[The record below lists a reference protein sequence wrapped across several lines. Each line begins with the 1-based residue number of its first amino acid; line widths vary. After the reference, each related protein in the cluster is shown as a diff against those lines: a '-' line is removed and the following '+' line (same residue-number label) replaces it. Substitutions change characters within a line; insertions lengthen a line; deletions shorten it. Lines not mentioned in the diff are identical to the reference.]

1 MRDAAPQGT
10 YKVQAL
16 DRAFA
21 VLDLLGESDTPL
33 GLAQVAASLQLHKST
48 AHRFLMVLERHRMVE
63 RTASGKFRLGLRLF
77 DLGNRA
83 IEQYDLRDRA
93 QPHLRRLVA
102 ETEETAHLCILEGAH
117 VIYIDKIEPA
127 RSVRMITRIGASNPV
142 HCTSVGKAMLAFLPE
157 ERFADVLRRIRFER
171 FTHRTISTAEAL
183 RAEIEKTRRR
193 GYAVDDEELEE
204 GLRCIAVPVLD
215 AQRLPVA
222 AVSVSGPSF
231 RVTAQKLPS
240 IANHLLQVRAGNLGG
255 YGLRFQRPRQ
265 SRPLVGL
272 GSRRSGRRWRRRP
285 LDLVLFHRVRV
296 RFFLRPR
303 SSARVAMNL
312 YTQDDRDE
320 KQAAQGAFLSAVGL
334 VSRLVQ

>member
-1 MRDAAPQGT
+1 MRDGAPQGT

-48 AHRFLMVLERHRMVE
+48 AHRFLMVLERHHMVE
-63 RTASGKFRLGLRLF
+63 RTTNGKFRLGLRLF
-77 DLGNRA
+77 DFGNRA

-102 ETEETAHLCILEGAH
+102 ETEETAHLCILEQAR

-142 HCTSVGKAMLAFLPE
+142 HCTAVGKAILAFLPD
-157 ERFADVLRRIRFER
+157 ERVSDIIRRTRFER
-171 FTHRTISTAEAL
+171 FTHRTIASADAL
-183 RAEIEKTRRR
+183 RAEVEKTHRR

-204 GLRCIAVPVLD
+204 GLRCIAVPILD
-215 AQRLPVA
+215 AQRQPVA
-222 AVSVSGPSF
+222 AVSISGPSF

-240 IANHLLQVRAGNLGG
+240 IANHLLHCVRGISADMGFTTGT
-255 YGLRFQRPRQ
+255 RSPRT
-265 SRPLVGL
+265 
-272 GSRRSGRRWRRRP
+272 
-285 LDLVLFHRVRV
+285 
-296 RFFLRPR
+296 
-303 SSARVAMNL
+303 A
-312 YTQDDRDE
+312 
-320 KQAAQGAFLSAVGL
+320 LSA
-334 VSRLVQ
+334 

>member
-1 MRDAAPQGT
+1 MRDGAPQGT

-21 VLDLLGESDTPL
+21 VLELLGESETAL
-33 GLAQVAASLQLHKST
+33 GLAQVASSLQLHKST
-48 AHRFLMVLERHRMVE
+48 AHRFLMVLERHHVVE
-63 RTASGKFRLGLRLF
+63 RTSNGKFRLGLRLF

-102 ETEETAHLCILEGAH
+102 ETEETAHLCILEQSR
-117 VIYIDKIEPA
+117 VIYIDKIEPT
-127 RSVRMITRIGASNPV
+127 RSVRMITRIGSSNPV
-142 HCTSVGKAMLAFLPE
+142 HCTSVGKAILAFLPE
-157 ERFADVLRRIRFER
+157 ERITEIIRKTRFER
-171 FTHRTISTAEAL
+171 FTQRTIASADAL

-204 GLRCIAVPVLD
+204 GLRCIAVPLLD

-240 IANHLLQVRAGNLGG
+240 IANHLVHCVRGIAQDMGFVPAG
-255 YGLRFQRPRQ
+255 RA
-265 SRPLVGL
+265 SRA
-272 GSRRSGRRWRRRP
+272 WT
-285 LDLVLFHRVRV
+285 
-296 RFFLRPR
+296 
-303 SSARVAMNL
+303 A
-312 YTQDDRDE
+312 
-320 KQAAQGAFLSAVGL
+320 
-334 VSRLVQ
+334 

>member
-1 MRDAAPQGT
+1 MRDVAPLGT

-21 VLDLLGESDTPL
+21 VLDLLSESDTAL
-33 GLAQVAASLQLHKST
+33 GLAQVASSLQLHKST

-63 RTASGKFRLGLRLF
+63 RTSAGKFRLGLRLF

-93 QPHLRRLVA
+93 QPHLRRLVN
-102 ETEETAHLCILEGAH
+102 ETEETAHLCILEAAR

-142 HCTSVGKAMLAFLPE
+142 HCTSVGKAILAFLPE
-157 ERFADVLRRIRFER
+157 ERVADVIKRTRFER
-171 FTHRTISTAEAL
+171 FTHRTIATPEAF

-204 GLRCIAVPVLD
+204 GLRCIAVPLLD
-215 AQRLPVA
+215 AQRQPVA

-231 RVTAQKLPS
+231 RVTAQKLPA
-240 IANHLLQVRAGNLGG
+240 IANQLLQCVRGISVDMG
-255 YGLRFQRPRQ
+255 YIPTG
-265 SRPLVGL
+265 
-272 GSRRSGRRWRRRP
+272 RSN
-285 LDLVLFHRVRV
+285 
-296 RFFLRPR
+296 
-303 SSARVAMNL
+303 RVAW
-312 YTQDDRDE
+312 
-320 KQAAQGAFLSAVGL
+320 SA
-334 VSRLVQ
+334 

>member
-1 MRDAAPQGT
+1 MRDASPHGT

-21 VLDLLGESDTPL
+21 VLDLLGESETPL
-33 GLAQVAASLQLHKST
+33 GLAQVASSLQLHKST
-48 AHRFLMVLERHRMVE
+48 AHRFLMVLERHHMVE
-63 RTASGKFRLGLRLF
+63 RTTNGKFRLGLRLF
-77 DLGNRA
+77 DFGNRA
-83 IEQYDLRDRA
+83 IEQYDLRERA

-102 ETEETAHLCILEGAH
+102 ETEETAHLCILEQAR

-127 RSVRMITRIGASNPV
+127 RSVRMITRIGQSNPV
-142 HCTSVGKAMLAFLPE
+142 HCTSVGKAILSFLPE
-157 ERFADVLRRIRFER
+157 ERINDIIRRLRFER
-171 FTHRTISTAEAL
+171 FTHRTISNAEQL

-240 IANHLLQVRAGNLGG
+240 IANHLLQCVRGI
-255 YGLRFQRPRQ
+255 
-265 SRPLVGL
+265 S
-272 GSRRSGRRWRRRP
+272 
-285 LDLVLFHRVRV
+285 LDMGFI
-296 RFFLRPR
+296 
-303 SSARVAMNL
+303 SANRAQRVAW
-312 YTQDDRDE
+312 
-320 KQAAQGAFLSAVGL
+320 SA
-334 VSRLVQ
+334 

>member
-1 MRDAAPQGT
+1 MREATPQGT

-21 VLDLLGESDTPL
+21 VLDLLGESDTPQ
-33 GLAQVAASLQLHKST
+33 GLAQVATSLQLHKST
-48 AHRFLMVLERHRMVE
+48 AHRFLMVLEKHRMVE
-63 RTASGKFRLGLRLF
+63 RTAGGKFRLGLKLF

-83 IEQYDLRDRA
+83 IEQYDLRERA

-102 ETEETAHLCILEGAH
+102 ETEETAHLCILEGTH

-142 HCTSVGKAMLAFLPE
+142 HCTSVGKAILAFLPE
-157 ERFADVLRRIRFER
+157 ERITDILGRLRFER
-171 FTHRTISTAEAL
+171 YTSNTISTVEAL

-193 GYAVDDEELEE
+193 GYAVDDEEFEE

-231 RVTAQKLPS
+231 RVTAQKLPA
-240 IANHLLQVRAGNLGG
+240 IANHLLQCVRGISVDMGFVPNGRGN
-255 YGLRFQRPRQ
+255 R
-265 SRPLVGL
+265 
-272 GSRRSGRRWRRRP
+272 
-285 LDLVLFHRVRV
+285 
-296 RFFLRPR
+296 
-303 SSARVAMNL
+303 
-312 YTQDDRDE
+312 
-320 KQAAQGAFLSAVGL
+320 AAWPA
-334 VSRLVQ
+334 